1 MVFFLTFFNA
11 KNVEL
16 SSINI
21 ADWPNWENLI
31 VNILWLGTTLQRY
44 IINGDRQLLLK
55 IQNVRYVK
63 RYAMVFRIM
72 SVCGVVD
79 WSTTVVMGRK

>member
-21 ADWPNWENLI
+21 VDWPNWENLI
-31 VNILWLGTTLQRY
+31 VSISWPEITLPRY
-44 IINGDRQLLLK
+44 IINGDKPQLLK
-55 IQNVRYVK
+55 IQNVQYVK
-63 RYAMVFRIM
+63 RYAMVLRIM
-72 SVCGVVD
+72 SVYGVVD
-79 WSTTVVMGRK
+79 WNIIVAMGRK